1 MEEPE
6 RILNKTNSSLERTLL
21 LEGRRY
27 EAPDGVRVRTLAAV
41 GLAASAGVGTGLL
54 AWLSSKS
61 LAAKLALAFS
71 TTTAIT
77 ALPVT
82 YLLSTRGETAP
93 ARHGAAPAAVVA
105 PAPTEPVVPTP
116 VVNAPAP
123 LPAADRALPPSAP
136 PVVRT
141 SSTNNLA
148 LRAELAALDA
158 IRSRLANDDPAG
170 ALSFVA
176 AYFRSFPRGRLHL
189 EAEVLRIDALAKAGQ
204 AQAAKRHA
212 REFIKQH
219 PNSVLSARVRS
230 YAGN

>member
-6 RILNKTNSSLERTLL
+6 RILTKTNSSLERALL

-27 EAPDGVRVRTLAAV
+27 EAPNGVRVRTLAAV

-61 LAAKLALAFS
+61 LTAKLALALS
-71 TTTAIT
+71 TATAIT

-82 YLLSTRGETAP
+82 YFLSTRSEPTP
-93 ARHGAAPAAVVA
+93 ARHGSAPAAVVA
-105 PAPTEPVVPTP
+105 PAPAEPVVPAP

-123 LPAADRALPPSAP
+123 LPAADHALPPSAP
-136 PVVRT
+136 PVART
-141 SSTNNLA
+141 SPTNSSA

-158 IRSRLANDDPAG
+158 IRSSLANHDPAG

-176 AYFRSFPRGRLHL
+176 TYFRSFPRGRLHL
-189 EAEVLRIDALAKAGQ
+189 EAEVLRIDALAKSGQ

-212 REFIKQH
+212 RGFIKQH

-230 YAGN
+230 YAEN